1 MVLAEL
7 LKERYRQEGWEDG
20 FAMGLGIAKGRRD
33 RQEKAFCESVAEGRV
48 IGRED
53 AHADWEAW
61 YERMQQAARA
71 GEPFDEPP
79 PTRNGR
85 PRPWETDPVSRPSP
99 SAPHTMPPQ
108 EEPPCR

>member
-20 FAMGLGIAKGRRD
+20 FAMGLGIAKGWQDGRH
-33 RQEKAFCESVAEGRV
+33 EVHAE
-48 IGRED
+48 
-53 AHADWEAW
+53 WEAW
-61 YERMQQAARA
+61 YERWRQAARA

-79 PTRNGR
+79 PTRSGR
-85 PRPWETDPVSRPSP
+85 PRPWETDTASRPSP
-99 SAPHTMPPQ
+99 SAPHNMAPPQ